1 MSKLHIKTGDTVV
14 LLTGDAQDRKKTGKV
29 LEVSPKEGKVI
40 VEGLNK
46 VKKHVK
52 PRKAG
57 DPSGIIETGS
67 KENSLFFL
75 PNSRSIVSVKPGS
88 LSISIFTGMVSSA
101 NVNETPLSRFIATDN
116 LYGDASVTSNES
128 SAAWM

>member
-14 LLTGDAQDRKKTGKV
+14 LLTGDAKDRNKTGKV

-52 PRKAG
+52 PKKAG
-57 DPSGIIETGS
+57 DPSGIIETESAVYACKVQVVCPKCNKPARIGTFVDENGNKS
-67 KENSLFFL
+67 RICRKCKETF
-75 PNSRSIVSVKPGS
+75 
-88 LSISIFTGMVSSA
+88 
-101 NVNETPLSRFIATDN
+101 
-116 LYGDASVTSNES
+116 
-128 SAAWM
+128 

>member
-14 LLTGDAQDRKKTGKV
+14 LLTGDAKDRKKPGKV

-40 VEGLNK
+40 VEGINK

-57 DPSGIIETGS
+57 EASGIIETESAVYACKVQLVCPKCGKATRVGTKIYEDGS
-67 KENSLFFL
+67 KD
-75 PNSRSIVSVKPGS
+75 RVCKKCG
-88 LSISIFTGMVSSA
+88 
-101 NVNETPLSRFIATDN
+101 ETF
-116 LYGDASVTSNES
+116 
-128 SAAWM
+128 

>member
-1 MSKLHIKTGDTVV
+1 MSKLHIKTGDTVK
-14 LLTGDAQDRKKTGKV
+14 LLTGDDNYRGKTGKV

-57 DPSGIIETGS
+57 DPSGIIET
-67 KENSLFFL
+67 E
-75 PNSRSIVSVKPGS
+75 
-88 LSISIFTGMVSSA
+88 SA
-101 NVNETPLSRFIATDN
+101 VYACKVQLVCPKCNNAVRVGTKVEDGKKYRVCKQCGKTF
-116 LYGDASVTSNES
+116 
-128 SAAWM
+128 